1 VFWLLPTDTRAA
13 SVDAAYV
20 SFTRPAA
27 EAMRSQHVRRVVD
40 VSALGRDTA
49 YASRAGQQAIPLL
62 GPEDLCGN
70 DLAAVISDVLGSP
83 VLFKQIPVQAF
94 SDQLTGYGM
103 SPAMTRS
110 LLDMLIAK
118 DNGLDNGIAR
128 TPLNAI
134 DTPTTFRQWCEYSL
148 KPAAQAA

>member
-1 VFWLLPTDTRAA
+1 IKEQGTIFDVISPDRKLPIVATRDIAAIAARLLLDDSWT
-13 SVDAAYV
+13 
-20 SFTRPAA
+20 
-27 EAMRSQHVRRVVD
+27 
-40 VSALGRDTA
+40 
-49 YASRAGQQAIPLL
+49 GQQAIPLL

-70 DLAAVISDVLGSP
+70 DLAAVISEVLATP
-83 VLFKQIPVQAF
+83 VRFKQIPVQAF

-110 LLDMLIAK
+110 LLDMLVAK

-128 TPLNAI
+128 TPQNAI